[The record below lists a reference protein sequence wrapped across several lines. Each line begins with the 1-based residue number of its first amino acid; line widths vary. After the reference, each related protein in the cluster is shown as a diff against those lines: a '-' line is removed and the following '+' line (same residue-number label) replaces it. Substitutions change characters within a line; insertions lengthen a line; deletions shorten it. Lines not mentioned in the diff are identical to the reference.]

1 MSTRATYPFTN
12 NSMAA
17 EDICVYIHHDG
28 YPTGAAEYFRKAL
41 FIAKTDRRPILEA
54 FIAAN
59 TGAQITRSHQTHG
72 DTEYRYTIDRK
83 DVLVEKRISN
93 FSEEHGLDNYWQ
105 TIFVGSIEEFIVR
118 NIQLEFVS

>member
-1 MSTRATYPFTN
+1 MSTRATYLFTN

-41 FIAKTDRRPILEA
+41 FIAKTDRRPILES

-59 TGAQITRSHQTHG
+59 SRAEITRSHQAHG
-72 DTEYRYTIDRK
+72 DTDYRYTIDRK
-83 DVLVEKRISN
+83 DVKVQKRISN
-93 FSEEHGLDNYWQ
+93 FSEEHGFDNYWE
-105 TIFVGSIEEFIVR
+105 TIYSGSIEEFIVR
-118 NIQLEFVS
+118 NVQLEFAS

>member
-1 MSTRATYPFTN
+1 
-12 NSMAA
+12 MAA

-93 FSEEHGLDNYWQ
+93 FREEHGLDNYWQ

>member
-1 MSTRATYPFTN
+1 MSTRATYLFTN

-17 EDICVYIHHDG
+17 EDVCVYIHHDG
-28 YPTGAAEYFRKAL
+28 YPMGAAGYFRKAL
-41 FIAKTDRRPILEA
+41 SMAKSHRRPILEA

-59 TGAQITRSHQTHG
+59 MGAQITRNHEVHG

-83 DVLVEKRISN
+83 DVRVDERISS
-93 FSEEHGLDNYWQ
+93 FTEQDGFQSYWK
-105 TIFVGSIEEFIVR
+105 TIYSGSIDEFIVR

>member
-1 MSTRATYPFTN
+1 MSTRATYLFTN

-28 YPTGAAEYFRKAL
+28 YPTGAAEYLRKAL

-59 TGAQITRSHQTHG
+59 SRAEITRSHQAHG

-83 DVLVEKRISN
+83 DVRVDERISS
-93 FSEEHGLDNYWQ
+93 FTEQDGFQSYWK
-105 TIFVGSIEEFIVR
+105 TIYSGSIDEFIVR

>member
-1 MSTRATYPFTN
+1 MSTRATYLFTN

>member
-1 MSTRATYPFTN
+1 
-12 NSMAA
+12 MAA

-28 YPTGAAEYFRKAL
+28 YPIGAAEYFRKAL

-59 TGAQITRSHQTHG
+59 TGAEITRSHQAHG

-83 DVLVEKRISN
+83 FVKVQKRIMN
-93 FSEEHGLDNYWQ
+93 FSEEHGFDNYWE
-105 TIFVGSIEEFIVR
+105 TIFSGSIDEFIVR
-118 NIQLEFVS
+118 NIEGEFAA

>member
-1 MSTRATYPFTN
+1 MSTRATYLFTN

-28 YPTGAAEYFRKAL
+28 YPIGAAEYFRKAL

-59 TGAQITRSHQTHG
+59 SRAEITRSHETHG

-83 DVLVEKRISN
+83 FVQVQKRIMN
-93 FSEEHGLDNYWQ
+93 FSEERGFDNYWQ
-105 TIFVGSIEEFIVR
+105 TIFSGSIDEFIVR
-118 NIQLEFVS
+118 NIEGKFAA

>member
-1 MSTRATYPFTN
+1 MSTRATYLFTN
-12 NSMAA
+12 NLMAA

-59 TGAQITRSHQTHG
+59 TGAQITRSHQAHG
-72 DTEYRYTIDRK
+72 DTEYRYTIGLK
-83 DVLVEKRISN
+83 YVKVQKRISD
-93 FSEEHGLDNYWQ
+93 FSEEDGFDNYWK
-105 TIFVGSIEEFIVR
+105 TIYSGSIEEFIVR
-118 NIQLEFVS
+118 NIQLEFAS

>member
-1 MSTRATYPFTN
+1 MSTRATYLFTN

-28 YPTGAAEYFRKAL
+28 YPMGAADYFRKAL
-41 FIAKTDRRPILEA
+41 SMAKSHRRPILEA

-59 TGAQITRSHQTHG
+59 KGAQITRNHEVHG

-83 DVLVEKRISN
+83 DVRVDKCIGSFTEQEGFQS
-93 FSEEHGLDNYWQ
+93 YWK
-105 TIFVGSIEEFIVR
+105 TIYSGSIEEFIVR
-118 NIQLEFVS
+118 NIQLEFAS

>member
-1 MSTRATYPFTN
+1 
-12 NSMAA
+12 MAA

-59 TGAQITRSHQTHG
+59 TGAQITRSHQAHG
-72 DTEYRYTIDRK
+72 DTDYRYTIDSK
-83 DVLVEKRISN
+83 DVQVQKRISN
-93 FSEEHGLDNYWQ
+93 VSEEHGFENYWE
-105 TIFVGSIEEFIVR
+105 TIYIGSIDEFIVR
-118 NIQLEFVS
+118 NIQLEFAS

>member
-1 MSTRATYPFTN
+1 MSTRATYLFTN

-59 TGAQITRSHQTHG
+59 KGAEITRSHQAHG
-72 DTEYRYTIDRK
+72 DTEYRYTIGRK
-83 DVLVEKRISN
+83 YVKVQKRISD
-93 FSEEHGLDNYWQ
+93 FSEEDGFDNYWQ
-105 TIFVGSIEEFIVR
+105 TIYSGSIDEFIVR
-118 NIQLEFVS
+118 NIEGEFAA